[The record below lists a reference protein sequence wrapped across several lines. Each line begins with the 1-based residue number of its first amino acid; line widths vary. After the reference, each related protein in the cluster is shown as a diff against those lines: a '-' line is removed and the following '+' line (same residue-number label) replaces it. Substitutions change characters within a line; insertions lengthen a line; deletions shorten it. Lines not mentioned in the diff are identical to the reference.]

1 MLLPLQNGETWALT
15 AGTDAADRLV
25 TRLQTVMALEGVEG
39 NATHRVD
46 VDVLAHPE
54 TAFADKPYAE
64 SEKVLFASLRVLRP
78 PIYSIV
84 TSKGGGRFSCLIN
97 SYDNE
102 HQLLERLLAL
112 SLVPARG
119 AETAGGLL
127 LHGALAEREGSGV
140 LLVGPPG
147 KGKSTASKRLQPPW
161 VSHSDD
167 ATLVVRD
174 PDGRYW
180 AHPWPTW
187 SRLMFGRSGGRWQ
200 TARAVP
206 LKAIFVLARG
216 ANHGCE
222 PIGVSDLIG
231 HLVGASLEC
240 TWLLSRNRD
249 TKDVRPVRLQQF
261 ANACRLAHALPAR
274 YLHLSLESPFWTD
287 MEAVLA

>member
-1 MLLPLQNGETWALT
+1 MTLDGLSGH
-15 AGTDAADRLV
+15 
-25 TRLQTVMALEGVEG
+25 
-39 NATHRVD
+39 ATHRVD
-46 VDVLAHPE
+46 VDVTAHPE
-54 TAFADKPYAE
+54 AALAAGPYAD
-64 SEKVLFASLRVLRP
+64 SEKVLFASLRVPRP

-84 TSKGGGRFSCLIN
+84 TSEGNGRFACLIN

-112 SLVPARG
+112 SLVLARG

-127 LHGALAEREGSGV
+127 LHGALAERDGRGV

-147 KGKSTASKRLQPPW
+147 MGKSTASGRLPPPW
-161 VSHSDD
+161 ISHSDD

-174 PDGRYW
+174 QSGRYW

-187 SRLMFGRSGGRWQ
+187 SRLMFGRGGGRWR
-200 TARAVP
+200 TAKAVP
-206 LKAIFVLARG
+206 LNAVFVLARG
-216 ANHGCE
+216 PNHGCE
-222 PIGVSDLIG
+222 PVGVSDLIG

-261 ANACRLAHALPAR
+261 ENACRLAHAVPSR
-274 YLHLSLESPFWTD
+274 YLHLSLESPFWTA
-287 MEAVLA
+287 MEEVLARNGT